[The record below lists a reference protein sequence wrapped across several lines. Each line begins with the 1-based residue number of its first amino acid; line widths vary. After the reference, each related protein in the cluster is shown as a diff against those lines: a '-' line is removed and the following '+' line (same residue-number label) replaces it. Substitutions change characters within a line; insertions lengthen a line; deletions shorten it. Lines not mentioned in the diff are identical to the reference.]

1 MTDFFALPG
10 DYAAVPY
17 TDPNR
22 SHTPS
27 VPLDS
32 SDGMGG
38 VVQSDEADWRKRA
51 KIAREGA
58 EELEEAAKEL
68 DRVLWTN
75 YFGDCA
81 EGIAVYEN
89 LTSVIDTWKGDLRSQ
104 SLALREL
111 ATQCADAALRLEDA
125 DSAGARSIET

>member
-58 EELEEAAKEL
+58 EELREARDGL
-68 DRVLWTN
+68 DGTLEVN
-75 YFGDCA
+75 YFGECT
-81 EGIAVYEN
+81 EGRNVYDMLRRTITDWRADLDQQARDLDDLAIRCEN
-89 LTSVIDTWKGDLRSQ
+89 AARRYAS
-104 SLALREL
+104 
-111 ATQCADAALRLEDA
+111 AD
-125 DSAGARSIET
+125 DSGARDFEA